1 MLKCLPYGT
10 EIMKKRILKGRLL
23 FFCSICMAFYGCE
36 ISSENPQDAPTAPSY
51 DVYFDSHTPQTANRN
66 ELNFQGSLTGEGF
79 QSCTLCFFIHTDIST
94 TIWVLYQPSVG
105 KIKILNDNTIEFFIN
120 VPKWLEFQYG
130 PDTEIVVSAVIMET
144 GYGLDIILANVVP

>member
-1 MLKCLPYGT
+1 MVKYLLYGT
-10 EIMKKRILKGRLL
+10 ENMKKRILKVWLL
-23 FFCSICMAFYGCE
+23 FFCFLCMAFFGCE